1 MENEDLTRLPS
12 DQTLS
17 KDKTENPKQFSEF
30 RVVCPI
36 TGAGEVSN
44 KQGFTFDG
52 GGRRDQSASTLEL
65 R

>member
-30 RVVCPI
+30 
-36 TGAGEVSN
+36 
-44 KQGFTFDG
+44 
-52 GGRRDQSASTLEL
+52 
-65 R
+65 